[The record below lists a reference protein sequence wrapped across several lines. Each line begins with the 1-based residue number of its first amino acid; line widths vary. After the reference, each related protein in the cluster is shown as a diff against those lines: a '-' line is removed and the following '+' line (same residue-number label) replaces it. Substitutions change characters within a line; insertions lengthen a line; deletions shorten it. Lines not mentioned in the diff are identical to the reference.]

1 MQSRFFTCLLIAWA
15 MLAWLAPLPAFP
27 ADDDPHLNLGR
38 IAAADEIAAW
48 DVDVG
53 PDGVGLP
60 PGSGRPDEGAAV
72 YASQCASCHGP
83 EGRSGSPPLAGAAS
97 KRNTIGN
104 YWPWA
109 TTLFDYIRRAMPAQS
124 PGTLS
129 DDEVYALTA
138 HLLYLNGV
146 IDADATIDAQSLPRI
161 RMPARDRFVPDDRR
175 GGAEVR

>member
-1 MQSRFFTCLLIAWA
+1 MKLPGCTLLAF
-15 MLAWLAPLPAFP
+15 AWLALPAAVA
-27 ADDDPHLNLGR
+27 ADDEPPLNIGR
-38 IAAADEIAAW
+38 VVDETEISAW
-48 DVDVG
+48 NIDIG

-60 PGSGRPDEGAAV
+60 SGSGTPGVGAAV
-72 YASQCASCHGP
+72 YAQQCASCHGP
-83 EGRSGSPPLAGAAS
+83 DGRDGSQPLAGADRE
-97 KRNTIGN
+97 RNTIGN

-109 TTLFDYIRRAMPAQS
+109 TTLFDYIRRAMPPLS
-124 PGTLS
+124 SGTLS

-175 GGAEVR
+175 GGPEVR